1 MLRDIRKKGT
11 YKMNNL
17 ETILKNVR
25 QADGGATIDKNGN
38 FAQGKYYASIY
49 PEYSLIVDNSK
60 DVTAQTIHNYIKQVN
75 KLSGGLLDKSNNYIG
90 LWNNPN
96 NHKVYFDIS
105 KSFDNKQAVKNA
117 CLEHSQIA
125 YFDSEQG
132 KSVKVA

>member
-1 MLRDIRKKGT
+1 
-11 YKMNNL
+11 MNNL

-38 FAQGKYYASIY
+38 FANGKYYASIC
-49 PEYSLIVDNSK
+49 PQYSFIVDNAN
-60 DVTAQTIHNYIKQVN
+60 DVTAQTIQNYVKQVN
-75 KLSGGLLDKSNNYIG
+75 KLSGGLLDRPNCYLG

-105 KSFDNKQAVKNA
+105 KSFDNKKAVKNA

-125 YFDSEQG
+125 YFDSASG

>member
-1 MLRDIRKKGT
+1 
-11 YKMNNL
+11 MNNL

-25 QADGGATIDKNGN
+25 QADGGATIDQNGN
-38 FAQGKYYASIY
+38 FATGKYYASIY
-49 PEYSLIVDNSK
+49 PQYSFIVDNAN
-60 DVTAQTIHNYIKQVN
+60 DVTEKTIQNYVKQVN
-75 KLSGGLLDKSNNYIG
+75 KLSGGLLDKDNNYIG
-90 LWNNPN
+90 LWNDPDTNR
-96 NHKVYFDIS
+96 VYFDIS